1 VTVRFPKTLA
11 GRWRGA
17 TRGLALASYGVLLWV
32 TSPAWPDDWDG
43 IGFVESVRDFDVGS
57 FRPHPPGYPVYV
69 ALLRVAAAFVSAP
82 MQACVLVAVAS
93 ALVAVAFV
101 WAAARRAA
109 GERAAWM
116 TAILTAIAP
125 GVWRA
130 CTGVGSEAPAFAC
143 AAACVWGLLASR
155 PAERGPPR
163 WGSIALGIGAGLGL
177 GVRLSW
183 APIYLGAL
191 AVAPRGSRLR
201 AWTVAGAA
209 CLAWAA
215 PFVAWQ
221 GPRRLVVLYAEHFAG
236 HSARWGGTIVT
247 QPGNVRLGWLA
258 RDLFIDG
265 EGMGSDSLGLV
276 IGALVAMAGVQAL
289 IAWRATGARGA
300 AKTMALVLPYAVW
313 IGIGQNLRDQPRHVL
328 PLVALVAAGMALP
341 VAVTPAALPVACAL
355 AMALSVRTAADA
367 HARRAIPPAG
377 QQLVDLA
384 RVQPSPNRLAVFGG
398 ASARFFETTELA
410 ANATAAG
417 SLGDV
422 QMDLTRVDNLPTRV
436 WVTSEIGGAPE
447 SPSPLILPLAEGDTT
462 LLEPVA
468 NLCRPPRIDR
478 RMPCLGVFAW
488 RLPFLPSR

>member
-1 VTVRFPKTLA
+1 VTVRFSRTLA
-11 GRWRGA
+11 GHWRGA
-17 TRGLALASYGVLLWV
+17 TRVFALVAYGALLWV

-43 IGFVESVRDFDVGS
+43 IGFVESVRDFDVAR

-69 ALLRVAAAFVSAP
+69 ALLRVAAPFVSTP
-82 MQACVLVAVAS
+82 MRACVLVAVAS
-93 ALVAVAFV
+93 AIVGVAFV
-101 WAAARRAA
+101 WAAASRA

-116 TAILTAIAP
+116 TAILVAIAP

-130 CTGVGSEAPAFAC
+130 CSGVGSEAPALAC

-155 PAERGPPR
+155 TAKFGPPL
-163 WGSIALGIGAGLGL
+163 WGWIALGVGAGLGL

-183 APIYLGAL
+183 TPIYLGAL

-201 AWTVAGAA
+201 AWTAAGAA
-209 CLAWAA
+209 CLAWAV
-215 PFVAWQ
+215 PFVACE
-221 GPRRLVVLYAEHFAG
+221 GPRRLVGLYAEHFAG

-247 QPGNVRLGWLA
+247 QPGNVRLLWLA

-265 EGMGSDSLGLV
+265 EGMGGDWLGLL
-276 IGALVAMAGVQAL
+276 IGALVAIASVQAV
-289 IAWRATGARGA
+289 IAWRTTGARGA
-300 AKTMALVLPYAVW
+300 AKTTALVLPYAVW

-341 VAVTPAALPVACAL
+341 AAVTRAALPVACAL
-355 AMALSVRTAADA
+355 AMALSVRTAVDA
-367 HARRAIPPAG
+367 HARRTIPPAG

-384 RVQPSPNRLAVFGG
+384 RQQPLPNRLAVFGG

-410 ANATAAG
+410 ANAMAAG
-417 SLGDV
+417 SLGDIL
-422 QMDLTRVDNLPTRV
+422 MDLTRADELPTRV
-436 WVTSEIGGAPE
+436 WVTSEVGGVTE
-447 SPSPLILPLAEGDTT
+447 SPWPLILPRAEGDTAT
-462 LLEPVA
+462 LEPVA

-488 RLPFLPSR
+488 RLPFLPAR